1 MKSKGRTMK
10 KSSNTAINTIF
21 QRRSVGRLSI
31 PGPSEAELIT
41 ILRAGAS
48 APDHKVTRPFWFTV
62 FEGEA
67 REEFGDVL
75 VNALIDRMKA
85 KGVEPTPAQLSAE
98 KQKLTR
104 APLVIAVAAKKSP
117 DFNLPDQEIISAG
130 AAAAQN
136 MLLAATSYGY
146 GSIWRTGEMA
156 YDPSVKAALG
166 LTEADYLI
174 GFIYIGSYRDGVAPD
189 PNDPSIDELVR
200 SW

>member
-1 MKSKGRTMK
+1 
-10 KSSNTAINTIF
+10 
-21 QRRSVGRLSI
+21 
-31 PGPSEAELIT
+31 
-41 ILRAGAS
+41 
-48 APDHKVTRPFWFTV
+48 
-62 FEGEA
+62 
-67 REEFGDVL
+67 
-75 VNALIDRMKA
+75 MKA